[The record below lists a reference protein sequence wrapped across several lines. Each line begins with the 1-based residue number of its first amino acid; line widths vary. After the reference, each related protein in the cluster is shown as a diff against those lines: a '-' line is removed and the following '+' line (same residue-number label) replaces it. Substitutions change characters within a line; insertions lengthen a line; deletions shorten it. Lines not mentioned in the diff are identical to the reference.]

1 MPAHS
6 HSTSL
11 ALDANSSTVPDAVE
25 FLVASGVIAGWF
37 LASALIVAWLT
48 AVACL
53 MTSLSTSVHAAA
65 PLARMEATVSQSAFN
80 SLLKNPRH
88 GESVVIQ
95 FLSRIGGGW
104 HAGHICRSGR
114 AVFVHRTGSA
124 CAGEPSPEK
133 DPGTCARCAGRADT

>member
-53 MTSLSTSVHAAA
+53 MTLLSTSVHAAA
-65 PLARMEATVSQSAFN
+65 PLARMEATVSQSAFKGDRIDFLRKSAN
-80 SLLKNPRH
+80 RILIGTEKANPGAPNHAPIGCETAFSKLLH
-88 GESVVIQ
+88 ASFSV
-95 FLSRIGGGW
+95 
-104 HAGHICRSGR
+104 
-114 AVFVHRTGSA
+114 
-124 CAGEPSPEK
+124 
-133 DPGTCARCAGRADT
+133 RCVT